1 LPEAKAI
8 FEKKPKVVPSIIET
22 WEAARVILVE
32 GMGMAVAQMEVAQ
45 QMAPEILLQRI
56 EGRMARLE
64 DAFESISAAVLMKG
78 KSNEVLEKVLEAAAR
93 KQRAVEA
100 LVGPALAEG
109 GKVAER
115 SAEEVVV
122 EEVVHATSDGLLGI
136 GEEAAQSVAANA
148 SRSPNDDKDD

>member
-1 LPEAKAI
+1 
-8 FEKKPKVVPSIIET
+8 
-22 WEAARVILVE
+22 
-32 GMGMAVAQMEVAQ
+32 MGMAVAQMEVAQ